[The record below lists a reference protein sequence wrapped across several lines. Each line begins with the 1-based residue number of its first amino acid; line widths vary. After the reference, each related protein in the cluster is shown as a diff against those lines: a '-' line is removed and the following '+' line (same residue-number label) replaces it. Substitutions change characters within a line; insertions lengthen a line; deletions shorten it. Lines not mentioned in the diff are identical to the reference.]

1 MRPYQSDLVERLTHC
16 KSGDSSTSSCRARM
30 EADLVKG
37 QCRSRAASCFC
48 GLTSTRK
55 IAVSCR
61 LARAGEKTPV
71 TYTKPPG
78 SSCAALCLIYVP
90 PRWRRLHA
98 TEGMYWLPEEVLQNH
113 QSRKRNLRS
122 THNICPNRTHRPQDM
137 VLAADWEICAFP
149 KFPLSHATLSPES
162 AENRC
167 LEDTH

>member
-61 LARAGEKTPV
+61 LARAGEDLYQASGTSCCGTPLDL
-71 TYTKPPG
+71 
-78 SSCAALCLIYVP
+78 CASPVAQTA
-90 PRWRRLHA
+90 R
-98 TEGMYWLPEEVLQNH
+98 
-113 QSRKRNLRS
+113 
-122 THNICPNRTHRPQDM
+122 HRGH
-137 VLAADWEICAFP
+137 VLAPRGGTSEPPITQA
-149 KFPLSHATLSPES
+149 KF
-162 AENRC
+162 
-167 LEDTH
+167 